1 MPKDSVRTSRAPAAI
16 GPYSQAIVAGGQVF
30 CSGQVGLDPESG
42 QIPETVEEQT
52 RQALMNLKAVL
63 RAAGCS
69 LDDVVRAGVFLT
81 DMADF
86 PRMNA
91 VYEQFFRSPAP
102 ARSTVAVSGLPLG
115 VKVEVDAIALVPAR
129 T

>member
-1 MPKDSVRTSRAPAAI
+1 MQEILSLRERPACDL
-16 GPYSQAIVAGGQVF
+16 QKMRV
-30 CSGQVGLDPESG
+30 
-42 QIPETVEEQT
+42 
-52 RQALMNLKAVL
+52 VL
-63 RAAGCS
+63 EAFAGCS

-81 DMADF
+81 DMAAF